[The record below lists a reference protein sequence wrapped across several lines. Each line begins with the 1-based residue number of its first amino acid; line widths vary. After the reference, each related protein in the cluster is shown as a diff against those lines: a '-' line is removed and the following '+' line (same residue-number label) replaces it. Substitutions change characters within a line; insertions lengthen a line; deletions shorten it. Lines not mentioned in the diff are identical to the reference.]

1 MIHKFIEVNDEAK
14 IRTLGRSMVMK
25 CDNIWDNFEGN
36 ITISESEYAKSGKRQ
51 DTTNKIKNIK
61 AVENTLL
68 KMRANQ
74 KKTNCQHNSK
84 SSARVQNRTSSTFK
98 KRMLSGTE
106 NENKSERVE
115 YQRKQESGA
124 VV

>member
-14 IRTLGRSMVMK
+14 IRTLGRSMVMR

-36 ITISESEYAKSGKRQ
+36 ITISESEYTKSGKRQ

-74 KKTNCQHNSK
+74 KKTNCQHSSK

-106 NENKSERVE
+106 NENKSETVE